1 MRNVV
6 FVSLHSNIIEISNK
20 LFYKNNF
27 FLKYLNK
34 FCGYFIPRN
43 DNKVNV
49 WLTVGIYNNH
59 NLMVYDKID
68 KAFIVIYEPSMDGV
82 FWDNLK
88 KKYQQLKKISK
99 NISMIS
105 IDIKKIEQKK
115 SLLMWCIEHNNMQFI
130 ELKEKDGISLNNL

>member
-6 FVSLHSNIIEISNK
+6 FVSLQGNVIEISNK
-20 LFYKNNF
+20 IFHKNNF

-34 FCGYFIPRN
+34 FCGYFVPK
-43 DNKVNV
+43 DNKKINI
-49 WLTVGIYNNH
+49 WLTVGLYSKH
-59 NLMVYDKID
+59 NLMVYDKMD
-68 KAFIVIYEPSMDGV
+68 KAFIIVYEPSIDGE
-82 FWDNLK
+82 FWNNLK
-88 KKYQQLKKISK
+88 KNYEQLKKVSK

-105 IDIKKIEQKK
+105 IDVKKIEQKK